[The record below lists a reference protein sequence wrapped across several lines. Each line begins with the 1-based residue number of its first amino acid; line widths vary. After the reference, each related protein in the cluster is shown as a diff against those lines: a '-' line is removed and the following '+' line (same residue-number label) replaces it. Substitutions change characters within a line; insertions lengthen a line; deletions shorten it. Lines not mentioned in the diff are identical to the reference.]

1 MTCPNW
7 GNDLLAFPNA
17 PVSSTQVP
25 NVTTPTSPSP
35 AAIQALTGATCPP
48 TQWWF
53 WILAATLGVGMAIGG
68 KR

>member
-1 MTCPNW
+1 MMCPSW
-7 GNDLLAFPNA
+7 DQSLLSFPNA
-17 PVSSTQVP
+17 PLSNTQVQ
-25 NVTTPTSPSP
+25 VTSGPSPSP
-35 AAIQALTGATCPP
+35 SSIQAIAGVSCPP